1 MSNIFTLENLENFS
15 EKINIDELYEKKQQ
29 YDVNKLA
36 LFNKILNRVHVRI
49 RTTSK
54 QKINDRCCWYV
65 VPEIIIGVP
74 KYDQAGCIAYIMDK
88 LQINGFHVKY
98 IHPNTIFISW
108 VHWVPSYVRTEFKKK
123 TGVAID
129 EYGNKIEE
137 DNVEDDQTNENGYD
151 NPDAALLRRG
161 GDKDKNEDKTGKK
174 NQKNQQQYT
183 SISKYKQS
191 GNLIYTQD
199 ILDKIG
205 SNNNNNNNNNK

>member
-1 MSNIFTLENLENFS
+1 MSNIFTLENVENFS

-88 LQINGFHVKY
+88 LQTNGFHIKY

-137 DNVEDDQTNENGYD
+137 NKGEEGEDEDDRSNDNGY
-151 NPDAALLRRG
+151 DAALLRRG
-161 GDKDKNEDKTGKK
+161 GEKNKDDDKSGKK

-205 SNNNNNNNNNK
+205 SSNK